1 MSGMGEFAFVGYVAQ
16 KANGV
21 LLVFVPDNI
30 PNDDYEAVTGDGVY
44 LKANLSDRTFIRG
57 AGEDVLEVG
66 RMIFGDGRV
75 RIAEDGLP
83 EVFLGTLLVF
93 WRKAEGIDFPDF
105 LLEKFLA
112 DVGVSSHLRKLPRG
126 MKASKRQ
133 RLLAAKKGIYLPK
146 GYTYVSEHVR
156 KQEKTQQRKP

>member
-1 MSGMGEFAFVGYVAQ
+1 MYGMGECTFVGYVAQ

-21 LLVFVPDNI
+21 LLVFVPENI
-30 PNDDYEAVTGDGVY
+30 PNHDHEGVTGDGVY
-44 LKANLSDRTFIRG
+44 LKVILNDRTFIRG
-57 AGEDVLEVG
+57 AGEGNLERG
-66 RMIFGDGRV
+66 RMIFGEGRV

-93 WRKAEGIDFPDF
+93 GRKGEGIEIPDF
-105 LLEKFLA
+105 LMEQFLA

-156 KQEKTQQRKP
+156 KQEKSQRRES